1 MIDWSSIAS
10 LVDLLA
16 RIVGTKSLNLECRT
30 FSYNRMSVNH
40 HQIHLCV
47 FRSISD
53 CSGVDGDIPALA
65 PLLPC
70 VLASF
75 NFDTSVLSQWSSEA
89 KLNWIEKD
97 WQTNENTHNLQKYW
111 LSGYSYVYRKK
122 AFCLH
127 LIDNKMPVLL
137 SVQFFQM
144 TLPLFKQSLSS
155 RVTPCAGQQLTKLKI
170 KLKRLEGLIEL
181 VHVLDWAEHLCDE
194 SNRNQKW

>member
-16 RIVGTKSLNLECRT
+16 SIAGTKGLNLECRT
-30 FSYNRMSVNH
+30 FSYNQTSVNH

-53 CSGVDGDIPALA
+53 FSGVDGDIPALA

-75 NFDTSVLSQWSSEA
+75 NFDTSVLSQWSSEV

-97 WQTNENTHNLQKYW
+97 WQANENTHNLQKYW

-127 LIDNKMPVLL
+127 LIDNKVPVLL
-137 SVQFFQM
+137 SVHFYDDFTIVQTKSELTSDNSWRSGENEIEKAWRVDWTCACSGLSWASVWWKQQKPKMIGFQ
-144 TLPLFKQSLSS
+144 
-155 RVTPCAGQQLTKLKI
+155 
-170 KLKRLEGLIEL
+170 
-181 VHVLDWAEHLCDE
+181 
-194 SNRNQKW
+194 